1 MAVSE
6 KSEIRRRLRAR
17 RREIAAVRDTA
28 ADGRDLVAQVSAVV
42 QRMGLAAGATVLCY
56 ESVAGEP
63 PTEAL
68 NAWLLGEGYR
78 VLVPDTLPDLDLG
91 WHELAPGDGTVRG
104 LGVQAVGEADLV
116 LAPGLAVDGRGTRL
130 GQGGGCYDRALPRR
144 RAGVPVL
151 VLLHPG
157 EREADGALPR
167 EPHDVPV
174 DGVVTADGTH
184 WPDPA

>member
-1 MAVSE
+1 VATSE
-6 KSEIRRRLRAR
+6 KSEVRRRLRAR
-17 RREIAAVRDTA
+17 RRGIAAARDGA
-28 ADGRDLVAQVSAVV
+28 ADGRGLVAAVSALVG
-42 QRMGLAAGATVLCY
+42 RLGLAPGATVLSY

-63 PTEAL
+63 PTPEL
-68 NAWLLGEGYR
+68 NAWLLAEGYR

-91 WHELAPGDGTVRG
+91 WHELTAGDGVVHG
-104 LGVQAVGEADLV
+104 LGVEAVGDADLV

-157 EREADGALPR
+157 EHEPGATLPR
-167 EPHDVPV
+167 DPHDVPV
-174 DGVVTADGTH
+174 DGVVTAEGVD
-184 WPDPA
+184 WPGPA

>member
-1 MAVSE
+1 VATSE
-6 KSEIRRRLRAR
+6 KSEVRRRLRAR
-17 RREIAAVRDTA
+17 RREIAAERDGA
-28 ADGRDLVAQVSAVV
+28 ADGAALVAEVGALVRRV
-42 QRMGLAAGATVLCY
+42 GLAAGATVLSY

-63 PTEAL
+63 PTQAL

-104 LGVQAVGEADLV
+104 LGLEAVGDADLV

-157 EREADGALPR
+157 EREADDVLPR
-167 EPHDVPV
+167 EAHDVPV
-174 DGVVTADGTH
+174 DGVVTADGIH